1 MISIVEKKD
10 CCGCNACG
18 DICPRS
24 AIKFVSDKGGF
35 LYPEIDKSLC
45 IGCNLCEKVCPNLKV
60 DSLRKDNDYGS
71 PKSYATFANDISV
84 RFDSTSGGL
93 FSVLS
98 DKIFENGGFVGGA
111 VWDDSYFIHQV
122 LTDKAEDIL
131 RLRSSKYAQSDARGF
146 YTAVKTACQ
155 TGRPVMVCGLPCQM
169 AAVRAFLGKDYA
181 NLIIVDLICRSV
193 SSPRYLQSYIQM
205 QEQKHCSKVIAIKQ
219 KDKGLG
225 WRNLTTKLTFDNGDI
240 EYDPKQISYFM
251 RAFEADMISR
261 PSCYECKFKGFP
273 RLADITLADCWG
285 AVDKLPEHMDH
296 NIGTSLLMCNTKRGE
311 DFAVS
316 IFKTSKVTVMPIG
329 NDEVIKGNVGLLKSI
344 GASPI
349 DSDLIYEQLGKK
361 PLNEIMDP
369 LFNVPAQK
377 VSLLRKGYR
386 IFKRLSFLRKYLLK
400 CIRINGMRR
409 VLRGSPLVIPKGR
422 VLFAMDAGSKLTV
435 NKDTLM
441 GTSFVPGSNIESRVR
456 FWPGAELELN
466 GGSFGVGAYIL
477 LFKNSRLKI
486 GSSCCI
492 NVGFSV
498 TCGKSITIGN
508 NVFIGQNVSIRDT
521 HGDHYINTPGYQ
533 ATKPVEIGDHVW
545 IASGAT
551 IMPGVKI
558 GPGSIVAARALVTKD
573 VPPGTLVAGVP
584 AKVIR
589 ENVQFRC

>member
-1 MISIVEKKD
+1 MISIVEKKE

-18 DICPRS
+18 DACPHG
-24 AIKFVSDKGGF
+24 AIMFKADKGGF
-35 LYPEIDKSLC
+35 LYPEVNKSLC
-45 IGCNLCEKVCPNLKV
+45 IGCNLCDEVCPNTKV
-60 DSLRKDNDYGS
+60 DSLRKHNDYGT
-71 PKSYATFANDISV
+71 PKSYAAFANDIAV

-93 FSVLS
+93 FSVLA
-98 DKIFENGGFVGGA
+98 DKIFEGGGFVGGA
-111 VWDDSYFIHQV
+111 VWDDSYFIHQIV
-122 LTDKAEDIL
+122 TDKPEDIL

-146 YTAVKTACQ
+146 YIAVRRACE

-169 AAVRAFLGKDYA
+169 VAVRTFLGKDYK
-181 NLIIVDLICRSV
+181 NLIVVDLICRSV
-193 SSPRYLQSYIQM
+193 SSPYYLQRYIEM
-205 QEQKHCSKVIAIKQ
+205 QEQNHGSKVVAIKQ

-225 WRNLTTKLTFDNGDI
+225 WRNLTTKLTFANGDI
-240 EYDPKQISYFM
+240 EYDPKRTSYFM

-261 PSCYECKFKGFP
+261 PSCYDCKFKGFP
-273 RLADITLADCWG
+273 RMADITLADCWG
-285 AVDKLPEHMDH
+285 AVDRLPEHMDH

-311 DFAVS
+311 DFATS
-316 IFKTSKVTVMPIG
+316 IFKSSKVTVMSVE
-329 NDEVIKGNVGLLKSI
+329 NADVIKGNPGLIRSI

-349 DSDLIYEQLGKK
+349 DSDLIYDQLGEKN
-361 PLNEIMDP
+361 LREIMDP
-369 LFNVPAQK
+369 IFHVPPQRSSVLK
-377 VSLLRKGYR
+377 EIYHTIRRLKSLRKN
-386 IFKRLSFLRKYLLK
+386 LWN
-400 CIRINGMRR
+400 CIHLNGWRR
-409 VLRGSPLVIPKGR
+409 VLQGRPLVIPAGR

-435 NKDTLM
+435 NKDTIM
-441 GTSFVPGSNIESRVR
+441 GASFVPGSNVESRIR

-492 NVGFSV
+492 NIGFSV
-498 TCGKSITIGN
+498 TCGESILIGD

-521 HGDHYINTPGYQ
+521 HGDHYINTPGYH
-533 ATKPVEIGDHVW
+533 ATKPVKIGDHVW

-551 IMPGVKI
+551 IMPGVTI

-573 VPPGTLVAGVP
+573 VPPCTLVAGIP

>member
-18 DICPRS
+18 DICPRG
-24 AIKFVSDKGGF
+24 AIKFVADNGGF
-35 LYPEIDKSLC
+35 LYPEVNKSLC
-45 IGCNLCEKVCPNLKV
+45 IGCNLCDEVCPNLKV
-60 DSLRKDNDYGS
+60 DSLRKHNDYGA
-71 PKSYATFANDISV
+71 PKSYAAFANDIAV

-93 FSVLS
+93 FSVLA
-98 DKIFENGGFVGGA
+98 DKIFESGGFVGGA
-111 VWDDSYFIHQV
+111 VWDDLYFIHQV
-122 LTDKAEDIL
+122 LTDKPEDIL

-146 YTAVKTACQ
+146 YVAVRKACE

-169 AAVRAFLGKDYA
+169 AAVRAFLGKDYV

-193 SSPRYLQSYIQM
+193 SSPYYLQRYIEM
-205 QEQKHCSKVIAIKQ
+205 QEHNHGSKVVAIKQ

-225 WRNLTTKLTFDNGDI
+225 WRNLTTKLTFANGDI
-240 EYDPKQISYFM
+240 EYDPKSTSYFM

-285 AVDKLPEHMDH
+285 AIDRLPEHMDH

-311 DFAVS
+311 DFAAS
-316 IFKTSKVTVMPIG
+316 IFKSSKVTVMPVE
-329 NDEVIKGNVGLLKSI
+329 NDDVIKGNPGLIKSI
-344 GASPI
+344 NASPI
-349 DSDLIYEQLGKK
+349 DSNLIYEQLGKN
-361 PLNEIMDP
+361 PLHEIMDP
-369 LFNVPAQK
+369 IFDVPIRK
-377 VSLLRKGYR
+377 ISLLRKGYR
-386 IFKRLSFLRKYLLK
+386 IFRRLRTLWRYLWN
-400 CIRINGMRR
+400 CVRINGLRR
-409 VLRGSPLVIPKGR
+409 VFYGSPLVIPKGR

-435 NKDTLM
+435 NKDTSM
-441 GTSFVPGSNIESRVR
+441 GISFIPGSNIESRVR

-498 TCGKSITIGN
+498 TCGKSITIGK

-521 HGDHYINTPGYQ
+521 HGDHYINTPGYR
-533 ATKPVEIGDHVW
+533 ATKPVKIGDHVW

-551 IMPGVKI
+551 IMPGVTI

-573 VPPGTLVAGVP
+573 VPPCTLVAGIP